1 MLSSKP
7 IFLPLQPLPLK
18 IQKETSSRFP
28 AVREIRG
35 LSGRLVTSL
44 YFVPVCEKNTDLV
57 KVGACA
63 AKLCTLPV
71 F

>member
-7 IFLPLQPLPLK
+7 IFLPLQPLALK

-28 AVREIRG
+28 AAHEIRG
-35 LSGRLVTSL
+35 LCGRLVTSL